1 MIIDEQERLLMSR
14 IEERDRG
21 SISVVAVLLVFSAAL
36 LTMSLGGLNRLEHQ
50 LVDRDMLHRRLAL
63 MAEQAALAEYKRLSR
78 EPGLLQRVLEEHR
91 PMTTTGY
98 SGETD
103 SGHCQVFVGEEA
115 NLVIIWA
122 VAEGR
127 DTKAQVSFL
136 LEFDESRNRFMLKGM
151 F

>member
-1 MIIDEQERLLMSR
+1 MIIDEQERLLMGR

-50 LVDRDMLHRRLAL
+50 LVDRDMLQGQLSL

-91 PMTTTGY
+91 PMTPTGCRV
-98 SGETD
+98 ETD